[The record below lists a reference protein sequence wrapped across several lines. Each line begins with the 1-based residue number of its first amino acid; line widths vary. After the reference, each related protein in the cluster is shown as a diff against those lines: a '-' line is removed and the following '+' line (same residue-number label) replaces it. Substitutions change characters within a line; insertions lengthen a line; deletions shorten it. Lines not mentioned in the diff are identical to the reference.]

1 MVHYDLRK
9 EPHPMHQIK
18 KFVKTETVLC
28 IFSLLALISLFL
40 VPPDAA
46 YLDYID
52 FRTLAILFCLMAVMA
67 GFQENGLFAVIAQS
81 ILCHVKNIRQI
92 LSVLVLLCFFCSM
105 FITNDVALITFVPL
119 TIIVFHMLDA
129 KLKKWLIPTIVLQT
143 IAANLGSMLTPLGNP
158 QNLYLYEK
166 SGSDIGSFL
175 LLMLPFTFVSLLLL
189 CAWILIICRRESTA
203 IQVNFEKKESI
214 QSPLSVLG
222 FSLLFLTCLLTVL
235 HVIPWK
241 ITLNIVLISMI
252 GYSRKTFK
260 KIDYSLLFTF
270 TALFIFIG
278 NIGRIPFFHDTVA
291 NIINGHETLTAILAS
306 QFMSNVP
313 AAILLSGFTRQYADL
328 IIGVNLGGLGTLIA
342 SMASLMG
349 KPLEEGAG
357 PDSRDHL
364 DAFLGK
370 DLKGRDYVVEVAGS
384 LSVSDG
390 EWKYIAPSNGA
401 AYAKL
406 TNIELGNSKEEQ
418 LYNLKQDIGEKKNL
432 AAEHPEIVAK
442 LKAILEK
449 EKAK

>member
-1 MVHYDLRK
+1 MEVKRK
-9 EPHPMHQIK
+9 LSEFLK
-18 KFVKTETVLC
+18 RETVLTVA
-28 IFSLLALISLFL
+28 ILLAIVSA
-40 VPPDAA
+40 VMIPPDREYAG
-46 YLDYID
+46 YID
-52 FRTLAILFCLMAVMA
+52 FRTLSILFCLMTVMA
-67 GFQENGLFAVIAQS
+67 GLQKLGVFRNIAKTLLRHTQNT
-81 ILCHVKNIRQI
+81 IQLAE
-92 LSVLVLLCFFCSM
+92 VLVLLCFIFSM
-105 FITNDVALITFVPL
+105 IITNDVSLITFVPFTFIVLRL
-119 TIIVFHMLDA
+119 TGEEAVK
-129 KLKKWLIPTIVLQT
+129 KLAVPVIVLQT

-166 SGSDIGSFL
+166 SGSDIGSLL

-203 IQVNFEKKESI
+203 IQVNFEKKASI

-342 SMASLMG
+342 SMASLISFKFLAKEMPE
-349 KPLEEGAG
+349 KKGAYLLYFTI
-357 PDSRDHL
+357 SSL
-364 DAFLGK
+364 VFLV
-370 DLKGRDYVVEVAGS
+370 LLMS
-384 LSVSDG
+384 LSYLLNVM
-390 EWKYIAPSNGA
+390 
-401 AYAKL
+401 
-406 TNIELGNSKEEQ
+406 
-418 LYNLKQDIGEKKNL
+418 
-432 AAEHPEIVAK
+432 
-442 LKAILEK
+442 
-449 EKAK
+449 

>member
-1 MVHYDLRK
+1 M
-9 EPHPMHQIK
+9 
-18 KFVKTETVLC
+18 
-28 IFSLLALISLFL
+28 
-40 VPPDAA
+40 
-46 YLDYID
+46 
-52 FRTLAILFCLMAVMA
+52 
-67 GFQENGLFAVIAQS
+67 
-81 ILCHVKNIRQI
+81 
-92 LSVLVLLCFFCSM
+92 
-105 FITNDVALITFVPL
+105 
-119 TIIVFHMLDA
+119 
-129 KLKKWLIPTIVLQT
+129 LQT

-166 SGSDIGSFL
+166 SGSNIGSFL

-203 IQVNFEKKESI
+203 IQVNFEKKASI

-235 HVIPWK
+235 HVIPRK

-291 NIINGHETLTAILAS
+291 NIINGHETLTAILAI

-342 SMASLMG
+342 SMASLISFKFLAKEMPE
-349 KPLEEGAG
+349 KKGAYLLYFTI
-357 PDSRDHL
+357 SSL
-364 DAFLGK
+364 VFLV
-370 DLKGRDYVVEVAGS
+370 LLMS
-384 LSVSDG
+384 LSYLLNVM
-390 EWKYIAPSNGA
+390 
-401 AYAKL
+401 
-406 TNIELGNSKEEQ
+406 
-418 LYNLKQDIGEKKNL
+418 
-432 AAEHPEIVAK
+432 
-442 LKAILEK
+442 
-449 EKAK
+449 